1 MSRSA
6 LSLLLAATLL
16 TLRGCGDAPGTRTVA
31 PGGNAAPTNRSAPIG
46 STSSDVAASPAR
58 ANSVVAIQQW
68 TFVSPS
74 GRMIQT
80 PNYRIFT
87 TLPDGYILQRLPRF
101 AESAL
106 AHYTTAF
113 GPLPSPTQPMET
125 YFLASRPQWARMTQ
139 HLMGRQAE
147 LFLRIQRGGYASEAK
162 GVFFEIGPSDSF
174 SLMAH
179 EGWHQYVQATFKEP
193 LPIWLD
199 EGIATTM
206 EGFRWA
212 NASADQPVF
221 IADQNRE
228 RFVTLRDAA
237 ARKKLLSLADLLN
250 TSPQQ
255 QLVKSDEGTLIY
267 YAQVWALVLYLQK
280 GEGGVHRQQLT
291 SLLQDAARGDLGRMV
306 AGTFDARG
314 ASLSI
319 QSRRGPLVFQTYFNR
334 DLSKADE
341 EYQRFIRQ
349 LVSPGRG
356 R

>member
-1 MSRSA
+1 
-6 LSLLLAATLL
+6 
-16 TLRGCGDAPGTRTVA
+16 
-31 PGGNAAPTNRSAPIG
+31 
-46 STSSDVAASPAR
+46 
-58 ANSVVAIQQW
+58 
-68 TFVSPS
+68 
-74 GRMIQT
+74 MIQT

>member
-1 MSRSA
+1 
-6 LSLLLAATLL
+6 
-16 TLRGCGDAPGTRTVA
+16 
-31 PGGNAAPTNRSAPIG
+31 
-46 STSSDVAASPAR
+46 
-58 ANSVVAIQQW
+58 
-68 TFVSPS
+68 
-74 GRMIQT
+74 MIQT
-80 PNYRIFT
+80 PSYRIFT
-87 TLPDGYILQRLPRF
+87 TLGDGYILQRLPRF

-113 GPLPSPTQPMET
+113 GPLPAPTQPMET
-125 YFLASRPQWARMTQ
+125 YFLATRPQWARMTQ

-212 NASADQPVF
+212 RAGADQPVF
-221 IADQNRE
+221 IAEQNRE
-228 RFVTLRDAA
+228 RFGTLRDAA

-267 YAQVWALVLYLQK
+267 YAQVWALTLYLSK
-280 GEGGVHRQQLT
+280 GNDGAHRNQLT
-291 SLLQDAARGDLGRMV
+291 TLLQDAARGDLGRMV
-306 AGTFDARG
+306 SGTFDARG
-314 ASLSI
+314 ASIAL
-319 QSRRGPLVFQTYFNR
+319 QSRRGPMVYQTYFDR
-334 DLSKADE
+334 DLTKANDS
-341 EYQRFIRQ
+341 YQAFVRQ
-349 LVSPGRG
+349 LVSPGRA